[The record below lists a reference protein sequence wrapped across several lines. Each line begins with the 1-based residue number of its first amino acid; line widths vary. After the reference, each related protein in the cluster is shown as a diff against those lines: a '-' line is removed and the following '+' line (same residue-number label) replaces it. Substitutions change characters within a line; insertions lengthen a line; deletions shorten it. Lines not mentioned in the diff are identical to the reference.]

1 MQKKVFTTCFALACA
16 AILTGTTALAEEVT
30 ATGSAPGIE
39 GEPIVVEVT
48 ATPDALISVTVTEQ
62 NETAGIGSVACET
75 LPGEIVAAQ
84 SLEVDDIAG
93 ATVSS
98 QAIKTAVAQALEA
111 AGIDPAGFAAGG
123 EAADAEAVTEAA
135 EEPAQDQVIDTD
147 VVVVGAGGAGM
158 TAAIEAIDA
167 GMQVVII
174 ESQAMVGGNS
184 VRSTGG
190 LNAAKT
196 PLQDENEFD
205 EAAGVEK
212 QLAAAAENY
221 AEDETITALAAT
233 VQEQWDAWQENPEGY
248 FDTPELFELDTMIG
262 GKALNDIDLVKT
274 LVENSA
280 DAITWLDSIGAP
292 LPSVSS
298 FGGASVKR
306 IHRPVDEEG
315 KTISVGSFIV
325 PILQQNLT
333 DRGVE
338 VMLETTATSIL
349 TEDGA
354 AVGVEAVGPSGEKV
368 TINADAV
375 VLATGGF
382 GANLE
387 KVVEEKPELDGFMTT
402 NAPGILG
409 QGIEMAQAIG
419 ADTVDMEQI
428 QIHPTVQAD
437 TASLITEGLR
447 GDGAILVN
455 EEGLRFTDEVGTR
468 DAVSA
473 AEIAQTNSHSYLI
486 VDQAMV
492 DASSVIQG
500 YINKGFTTEGETY
513 AELAEALGIDAD
525 AFTKTMEDWNSYVE
539 AKEDPDFGRTSFASP
554 LDTAPFYAI
563 NVTAGIHH
571 TMGGLKIDTD
581 AEVLDTEGNV
591 IAGLFAAGEVTGGV
605 HGANRLGGNA
615 VADFVVFGRIAGQ
628 NAAAYA
634 ASAAELDE
642 AA

>member
-1 MQKKVFTTCFALACA
+1 MKHHQFRKAGIVLACTLSL
-16 AILTGTTALAEEVT
+16 IVSSSALAEEVT
-30 ATGSAPGIE
+30 ATASAPGIE
-39 GEPIVVEVT
+39 GEDVVVEVT
-48 ATPDALISVTVTEQ
+48 ATPDELISVTVTEQ
-62 NETAGIGSVACET
+62 NETVGIGSVACDE
-75 LPGEIVAAQ
+75 LPAAMVAAQ
-84 SLEVDDIAG
+84 SIDVDAIAG
-93 ATVSS
+93 ATVTST
-98 QAIKTAVAQALEA
+98 AIKTAVAEALESV
-111 AGIDPAGFAAGG
+111 GIDPAGFGSGA
-123 EAADAEAVTEAA
+123 AA
-135 EEPAQDQVIDTD
+135 ETEEEAQEAEDLEITAD

-158 TAAIEAIDA
+158 TAAIEAADA
-167 GMQVVII
+167 GMNVVII
-174 ESQAMVGGNS
+174 ESQAMAGGNS

-221 AEDETITALAAT
+221 ADDETITQLAAT
-233 VQEQWDAWQENPEGY
+233 VQEQWDAYQADPEGY

-262 GKALNDIDLVKT
+262 GKGINDFALVQT

-280 DAITWLDSIGAP
+280 SAIEWLDSIGAP

-306 IHRPVDEEG
+306 IHRPVDDEG
-315 KTISVGSFIV
+315 KTLSVGSFIV

-333 DRGVE
+333 DRGIDI
-338 VMLETTATSIL
+338 MMETTATSIIM
-349 TEDGA
+349 EDGA
-354 AVGVEAVGPSGEKV
+354 AAGIEAVGPAGEAV
-368 TINADAV
+368 TIYADAV

-387 KVVEEKPELDGFMTT
+387 KVVEEKPELEGFMTT

-409 QGIEMAQAIG
+409 QGIAMAEAVG
-419 ADTVDMEQI
+419 AATVDMEQI

-473 AEIAQTNSHSYLI
+473 AEIAQTGSHSYLI

-500 YINKGFTTEGETY
+500 YIKKEFTTAGETY
-513 AELAEALGIDAD
+513 EELAEALGIDAE
-525 AFTKTMEDWNSYVE
+525 AFAKTMNDWNSYVE
-539 AKEDPDFGRTSFASP
+539 AKEDPDFGRTSFAAP
-554 LDTAPFYAI
+554 LDNAPFYAI

-571 TMGGLKIDTD
+571 TMGGLKIDPS

-591 IAGLFAAGEVTGGV
+591 ISGLFAAGEVTGGV

-634 ASAAELDE
+634 GAAAESEE

>member
-1 MQKKVFTTCFALACA
+1 MKKHTLINLTSVLAISALLAVPA
-16 AILTGTTALAEEVT
+16 AAEEVT

-39 GEPIVVEVT
+39 GEPVVVEVV
-48 ATPDALISVTVTEQ
+48 ATPDEIISITVTEQ
-62 NETAGIGSVACET
+62 HETDGIGSVACEE
-75 LPGEIVAAQ
+75 LPAAIVAAQ
-84 SLEVDDIAG
+84 SLDVDNITG
-93 ATVSS
+93 ASVTSG
-98 QAIKTAVAQALEA
+98 AIKDAVAQALES
-111 AGIDPAGFAAGG
+111 AGIDPAGFTGAM
-123 EAADAEAVTEAA
+123 EAVTEAPAAPA
-135 EEPAQDQVIDTD
+135 EDQELEAD
-147 VVVVGAGGAGM
+147 VVIVGAGGAGM

-167 GMQVVII
+167 GMNVIII
-174 ESQAMVGGNS
+174 ESQPMVGGNS

-196 PLQDENEFD
+196 ALQDENEFA
-205 EAAGVEK
+205 EGAGVEK

-221 AEDETITALAAT
+221 ADDETITALAAT
-233 VQEQWDAWQENPEGY
+233 VKEQWDAYQANPEGY
-248 FDTPELFELDTMIG
+248 FDSEELFELDTMIG
-262 GKALNDIDLVKT
+262 GKGLNDIDLVTT
-274 LVENSA
+274 LVSNSA
-280 DAITWLDSIGAP
+280 AAIDWLDSIGAP

-306 IHRPVDEEG
+306 IHRPVDADG
-315 KTISVGSFIV
+315 KVVSVGSYIV
-325 PILQQNLT
+325 PILQQNLEE
-333 DRGVE
+333 RGVQ
-338 VMLETTATSIL
+338 VMLNTTATAIL

-354 AVGVEAVGPSGEKV
+354 ACGIEAVGASGEKV
-368 TINADAV
+368 TIYAPAV

-387 KVVEEKPELDGFMTT
+387 KVVAEKPELAGFMTT

-409 QGIEMAQAIG
+409 QGIEMAEAIG
-419 ADTVDMEQI
+419 AATVDMDQI

-473 AEIAQTNSHSYLI
+473 AEIAQTGSHSYLI
-486 VDQAMV
+486 VDQAMA

-500 YINKGFTTEGETY
+500 YINKGFTTSGETY
-513 AELAEALGIDAD
+513 EELAEALSIDPE
-525 AFTKTMEDWNSYVE
+525 AFAKTMNDWNSYVE
-539 AKEDPDFGRTSFASP
+539 AKNDPDFNRTSFASP
-554 LDTAPFYAI
+554 LNTAPYYAI

-571 TMGGLKIDTD
+571 TMGGLKINPN

-591 IAGLFAAGEVTGGV
+591 IDGLFAAGEVTGGV

-615 VADFVVFGRIAGQ
+615 VADFVVFGRIAGT

-634 ASAAELDE
+634 QEALAEEPAA
-642 AA
+642 

>member
-1 MQKKVFTTCFALACA
+1 MQKKLFTAFCSLACA
-16 AILTGTTALAEEVT
+16 AALTGTVLAGEVT

-48 ATPDALISVTVTEQ
+48 ATPDELISVTVTEQ
-62 NETAGIGSVACET
+62 NETVGIGSVACET
-75 LPGEIVAAQ
+75 LPEAIVSAQ

-111 AGIDPAGFAAGG
+111 SGIDPAGFTGAG
-123 EAADAEAVTEAA
+123 AEALTEASA
-135 EEPAQDQVIDTD
+135 EPAEDTVIDAD

-167 GMQVVII
+167 GMNVVII

-221 AEDETITALAAT
+221 ADDETITGLAET
-233 VQEQWDAWQENPEGY
+233 VQEQWDAWQDNPEGY
-248 FDTPELFELDTMIG
+248 FDTQELFELDTMIG
-262 GKALNDIDLVKT
+262 GKGLNDIDLVKT

-280 DAITWLDSIGAP
+280 DAISWLESIGAP
-292 LPSVSS
+292 MPSVSS

-306 IHRPVDEEG
+306 IHRPVDADG
-315 KTISVGSFIV
+315 KVISVGSFIV

-338 VMLETTATSIL
+338 VMLDTTATSIL
-349 TEDGA
+349 TKDGA
-354 AVGVEAVGPSGEKV
+354 AVGVEAVGPNGEKV

-387 KVVEEKPELDGFMTT
+387 KVVEEKPELEGFMTT

-419 ADTVDMEQI
+419 ADTVDMDQI

-437 TASLITEGLR
+437 SASLITEGLR

-486 VDQAMV
+486 VDQAMA

-500 YINKGFTTEGETY
+500 YINKGFTTQGDTY
-513 AELAEALGIDAD
+513 EELAEALSIDPE
-525 AFTKTMEDWNSYVE
+525 AFAKTMEDWNACVE
-539 AKEDPDFGRTSFASP
+539 AKEDPEFGRTSFASP
-554 LDTAPFYAI
+554 LNNAPFYAI

-571 TMGGLKIDTD
+571 TMGGLKINPN
-581 AEVLDTEGNV
+581 AEVLDTDGNV
-591 IAGLFAAGEVTGGV
+591 ISGLFAAGEVTGGV